1 MVLSSKAKC
10 GGMDLKLS
18 QKNHASY
25 TLQPSHK
32 KGIPKQSLQKSM
44 EIEMNCLMECLNAID
59 TFLNECD
66 LDTKPYSTSSLGLE
80 YPR

>member
-1 MVLSSKAKC
+1 VWWNGLEVV
-10 GGMDLKLS
+10 

-25 TLQPSHK
+25 FATITK

-59 TFLNECD
+59 IFFYECD
-66 LDTKPYSTSSLGLE
+66 LDTKPYSTFNLGLE
-80 YPR
+80 YPI